1 MGSIRIDFVGLNTL
15 IYDPIIVSGSGLERT
30 ASIGYS
36 PLQPAKTYRNQSIG
50 VLAPALS
57 LAAIN
62 LHRNGPYGYPTFK
75 QVRNVDKPIVRH
87 YRENS
92 IFPYLSSGEVYN
104 VATEPAVVFR
114 NKPLQYN
121 VNLLPE
127 GGGLVDIVN
136 KKIDISYNN
145 NLTFFANEQTDIDHD
160 VNIISYTNNE
170 IYTKFKQLYIDQ
182 DAQTFIST
190 FNELKY
196 ERTLYP
202 ADKNNIG
209 DVRGRPTFSNTFW
222 RDYREDRKKNGDD
235 VLKNFG
241 FALTQSMWDL
251 DPEEGFLTITTSFL
265 PADVATSGAGNLQN
279 SQTHVH
285 GLTNINL
292 TNVTMFP
299 RALYSLKHTLPGTAS
314 VVGAGG
320 MYIPETGSLI
330 TPGNL
335 FGGSALWQAGDQAG
349 FFTSRLTRSLGDAGT
364 VLTFNSASKLP
375 FYDSYSEYSD
385 IIKFK
390 AKGYTAIPEYR
401 ISENYQRLSPPSF
414 DRRTN
419 NDQQAESLFSLTG
432 GIGTLRAS
440 SQDGFYSIYSF
451 SDLFGDDL
459 IKVLDDHNGYAIPS
473 KLKLKA
479 HGILKLLP
487 YQGFYPAERTVQL
500 AEQFKN
506 SFAGAVSSSG
516 KPYTEEIGFR
526 PLLNTFYSP
535 GIMYNTIKSGMAVD
549 FPIFSG
555 TFDITGAANSQGLS
569 WLIKSSQ
576 NYSDANG
583 FHRRIPF
590 EALLNPNFYL
600 DAQPIVDMFAHPS
613 ASLSVTSSLNAAK
626 ANDQKYRLMVENFF
640 AEVPNFFLANRS
652 FTNIRSSGDDEFEL
666 VSPTKTYGMR
676 VKMFRS
682 MTGSRI
688 EEQSP
693 SIPQDLLAEHSAR
706 KETFTMYSRPT
717 AFGPPSIGAYGNP
730 RTDSRAGYNFPFT
743 PPYYHGE
750 AYADILYTPSGDSAV
765 QTPTLD
771 DIFSSSVV
779 HYYRVHTGSTTV
791 WPSGD
796 GLQAKQ
802 RVNLNA
808 LQMSASLNLF
818 GNDSIQPVII
828 GGRTT
833 PTTNAKQWVISPKFE
848 TPMLNFR
855 HVSASIPGICRE
867 STPRGMWH
875 QFGRIPNDADTGVFV
890 TVEDIPTDWSNDYYT
905 NISDMKSLVDVVGF
919 DRQKT
924 RLGEVAE
931 VKEITEAL
939 LVIPFVEKSGDRE
952 FVSIERGRIN
962 TALGNATALFQAG
975 DSITTMINSMQKY
988 YLPPEFDF
996 LSDTEIEP
1004 FVMYFLEFSHKL
1016 SKQDLV
1022 DIWQNLPPKIGRQF
1036 ETQEVEFEQEIN
1048 STELLGN
1055 LLTTS
1060 GNKNSL
1066 SMRNTLQKLRF
1077 MVLKVK
1083 RKAETSYGDKVY
1095 TNLASYK
1102 PELISEARMNWPY
1115 DFFSLVEFAKLDVGL
1130 TFSKP
1135 NDQQAQDQ
1143 DETSGLPSRG
1153 STTSVI
1159 SQTTTPAQTAGIAT
1173 GAEDLGFTDTTRL
1186 VGTGQQQADT
1196 TLLTGEGVAGTTTRG
1211 TTADYGTGT
1220 ASDPAAGGSTARGS
1234 GAGSRTGGTGGGG
1247 GR

>member
-15 IYDPIIVSGSGLERT
+15 IYDPIVVSGSGLERT

-36 PLQPAKTYRNQSIG
+36 PLEPARGYRNSAIG
-50 VLAPALS
+50 SLLVKDTLVAL
-57 LAAIN
+57 N

-75 QVRNVDKPIVRH
+75 QVRNTDKPIVRY

-92 IFPYLSSGEVYN
+92 IFPYISSGETYN

-127 GGGLVDIVN
+127 GGGLTDIVN

-160 VNIISYTNNE
+160 VNIVSYANEE
-170 IYTKFKQLYIDQ
+170 IYTKFKELYIDEN
-182 DAQTFIST
+182 AQTFIST
-190 FNELKY
+190 FNELNY
-196 ERTLYP
+196 ERTVYP

-209 DVRGRPTFSNTFW
+209 DLRNRPTFVNTFW
-222 RDYREDRKKNGDD
+222 RDDREDRTKTGDN

-241 FALTQSMWDL
+241 FQLTQSMWDL
-251 DPEEGFLTITTSFL
+251 DPEEDFLTITTSFL
-265 PADVATSGAGNLQN
+265 PAEVENSGAGNLQN
-279 SQTHVH
+279 AHTHVH
-285 GLTNINL
+285 GVGSIVLANAL
-292 TNVTMFP
+292 LRP
-299 RALYSLKHTLPGTAS
+299 RSLYSLKHTLPGTAS
-314 VVGAGG
+314 VVGPGG
-320 MYIPETGSLI
+320 MYIPQTGSLI
-330 TPGNL
+330 TPANL

-349 FFTSRLTRSLGDAGT
+349 FFTTRLTRSIGSGVDAGT
-364 VLTFNSASKLP
+364 VLTFNTASKPP
-375 FYDSYSEYSD
+375 FYDSYSEYAD

-390 AKGYTAIPEYR
+390 AKGYTTIPEYR

-419 NDQQAESLFSLTG
+419 NNQTSESLFSLTG
-432 GIGTLRAS
+432 GIETLRAS
-440 SQDGFYSIYSF
+440 GQDGFYSIYSF

-459 IKVLDDHNGYAIPS
+459 IKILDDHNGYAVPS
-473 KLKLKA
+473 KLKFKA
-479 HGILKLLP
+479 HGIMKLLP

-516 KPYTEEIGFR
+516 KPYTNEVGFR
-526 PLLNTFYSP
+526 PYLTTFYSP

-549 FPIFSG
+549 YPIFSG

-569 WLIKSSQ
+569 WLIVSSQ
-576 NYSDANG
+576 NASDTDG

-590 EALLNPNFYL
+590 EALLNPNFYV
-600 DAQPIVDMFAHPS
+600 DAQPIVDTFAHPS
-613 ASLSVTSSLNAAK
+613 ASLNVTGTLNASK

-640 AEVPNFFLANRS
+640 SEVPHFFLSNQA
-652 FTNIRSSGDDEFEL
+652 FTNIRSSGDDEFQL
-666 VSPTKTYGMR
+666 VTPAKTYGMR

-688 EEQSP
+688 QEQSP
-693 SIPQDLLAEHSAR
+693 SIPQDLLAEHATR
-706 KETFTMYSRPT
+706 KETFTMYSRPS
-717 AFGPPSIGAYGNP
+717 AFGPPSLGKYSSPGK
-730 RTDSRAGYNFPFT
+730 DSRAGFNFPYT

-779 HYYRVHTGSTTV
+779 HYYRVHTGSSNTI
-791 WPSGD
+791 WPGGE

-808 LQMSASLNLF
+808 LQMSASINLF
-818 GNDSIQPVII
+818 GTDYIQPII
-828 GGRTT
+828 VGGRTT
-833 PTTNAKQWVISPKFE
+833 PTSNSKQWVISPKFE

-875 QFGRIPNDADTGVFV
+875 QYGNVPNDADTGVFV
-890 TVEDIPTDWSNDYYT
+890 TIEDIPTDWSNEYYT
-905 NISDMKSLVDVVGF
+905 DVADMQSLVDIVGF

-931 VKEITEAL
+931 VKEISEAL
-939 LVIPFVEKSGDRE
+939 LVIPFIERAGDRQ
-952 FVSIERGRIN
+952 FVSVERSRIN
-962 TALGNATALFQAG
+962 TALGNPTALFEAG
-975 DSITTMINSMQKY
+975 DSVVTMVNAMQRY

-996 LSDTEIEP
+996 INDSEIDP
-1004 FVMYFLEFSHKL
+1004 FVMYFLEFTHTL

-1022 DIWQNLPPKIGRQF
+1022 DIWQNLPPKIGREFQ
-1036 ETQEVEFEQEIN
+1036 TQEVEFEQEIN

-1060 GNKNSL
+1060 GNRNSQ

-1083 RKAETSYGDKVY
+1083 RRAQTSYGDKVY
-1095 TNLASYK
+1095 TNLASYD
-1102 PELISEARMNWPY
+1102 PGLISPARMNWPY
-1115 DFFSLVEFAKLDVGL
+1115 DFFSLVEFAKLDAGIV
-1130 TFSKP
+1130 FSKP

-1143 DETSGLPSRG
+1143 DDTSGLPSRG
-1153 STTSVI
+1153 TTTSVV
-1159 SQTTTPAQTAGIAT
+1159 SQTGAQTAGVAT
-1173 GAEDLGFTDTTRL
+1173 GATDLGVTETTRQ
-1186 VGTGQQQADT
+1186 VGTGQQTDT
-1196 TLLTGEGVAGTTTRG
+1196 SLLTGDGMAGTTTR
-1211 TTADYGTGT
+1211 AVSRTGT
-1220 ASDPAAGGSTARGS
+1220 NTNTSERNTGAGQRVPGGGSTP
-1234 GAGSRTGGTGGGG
+1234 GGGG
-1247 GR
+1247 GYSR